1 MLELK
6 HPMRP
11 ELLADERARQ
21 NFVAGLRSFV
31 LSDLADD
38 MRYAYDTRV
47 KPAFER
53 KTGQAP
59 ATGPEVH
66 RATRGDPMFALY
78 SSLRVNAQR
87 MVWDSVTPVVAR

>member
-11 ELLADERARQ
+11 ELRADDRPRQ

-31 LSDLADD
+31 LNDLADD
-38 MRYAYDTRV
+38 MRYAYDVRV

-53 KTGQAP
+53 KTGQP
-59 ATGPEVH
+59 
-66 RATRGDPMFALY
+66 RR
-78 SSLRVNAQR
+78 
-87 MVWDSVTPVVAR
+87 